1 VHRIMCQHLVHDD
14 LDAVALI
21 GRELPALL

>member
-1 VHRIMCQHLVHDD
+1 MCQHLVHDD
-14 LDAVALI
+14 LDMVALI